1 MIPDDNDLPD
11 SQVLRFSV
19 SNFRIPAVFLVVS
32 GAIRGQITQN
42 AAMAMSVLCIAG
54 NFETKVRLQKGAV
67 MREKKEKWFELCEQ
81 AANEQDPEKLM
92 VLIEQ
97 INALLQKK
105 DERLT
110 GKR

>member
-1 MIPDDNDLPD
+1 
-11 SQVLRFSV
+11 
-19 SNFRIPAVFLVVS
+19 
-32 GAIRGQITQN
+32 
-42 AAMAMSVLCIAG
+42 
-54 NFETKVRLQKGAV
+54 